1 MDGIPIENE
10 YLPFAALA
18 AGGRYFNKMTERG
31 NMRPAGFDIGTTTVC
46 GILIDLESG
55 RTVKTQTRKNDS
67 WIKGEPYERLQDPA
81 RIWQLVQAIYQD
93 FLAEGEIAAI
103 GLTGQMHGMVYVD
116 TDGNAVSP
124 LYTWEDERGNRPVTD
139 ADKAKGTDSGRNT
152 VDQAPEAAMSRDIA
166 AAEAKTEKFNSQ
178 TYAQQLSA
186 LTGYPMATGFGLT
199 THYYNLKNN
208 LIPEQAAT
216 FCTIHDYIA
225 MKLTGRKKPLMT
237 ASDVAS
243 FGCFDVESMHF
254 DAAALKRAGI
264 DASVLPECT
273 EDFALVGTTVDE
285 IPVAA
290 AVGDNQASVIGALR
304 SMEKSLLINIGT
316 SSQVSMCLSL
326 PEAKMRKEL
335 QRKLQLAGIELRP
348 VCGDLFL
355 MVGAGLCGGRAYAL
369 LEQFFARTVELMT
382 GKAPENQ
389 LYEQMNALLKNRGL
403 EDGDLKINTRFCGTR
418 MNPERRG
425 GISGLGEENFTPE
438 EFTFGVLHG
447 MAEELDTFYQE
458 MRKDGAGAPEY
469 LIGSGNA
476 IRSNPYLQ
484 KIFEKLFGMELQ
496 IPCHRE
502 EAAYGAAMAAMTA
515 AGCVD
520 SLEQAQRLIAY
531 EQR

>member
-1 MDGIPIENE
+1 MK
-10 YLPFAALA
+10 A
-18 AGGRYFNKMTERG
+18 
-31 NMRPAGFDIGTTTVC
+31 AGFDIGTTTVC
-46 GILIDLESG
+46 GVLIDLESG

-93 FLAEGEIAAI
+93 FLAEGGIASI
-103 GLTGQMHGMVYVD
+103 GLTGQMHGLVYVD
-116 TDGNAVSP
+116 ADGNAVSP
-124 LYTWEDERGNRPVTD
+124 LYTWEDERGNRPV
-139 ADKAKGTDSGRNT
+139 
-152 VDQAPEAAMSRDIA
+152 
-166 AAEAKTEKFNSQ
+166 FNSQ

-199 THYYNLKNN
+199 THYYNLKNH
-208 LIPEQAAT
+208 LVPEQGAT

-237 ASDVAS
+237 ASDAAS
-243 FGCFDVESMHF
+243 FGCFDVESMRF

-273 EDFALVGTTVDE
+273 ADFALVGTTAE
-285 IPVAA
+285 GIPVAA
-290 AVGDNQASVIGALR
+290 AIGDNQASVVGALR

-316 SSQVSMCLSL
+316 SSQVSMCLTLSD
-326 PEAKMRKEL
+326 AKMRKEL

-355 MVGAGLCGGRAYAL
+355 LVGAGLCGGRAYAL

-382 GKAPENQ
+382 GKAPESP
-389 LYEQMNALLKNRGL
+389 LYEQMNALLATRGL
-403 EDGDLKINTRFCGTR
+403 EDGDLKIDTRFCGTR

-438 EFTFGVLHG
+438 EFTFGVLRG
-447 MAEELDTFYQE
+447 MAEELDSFYQE
-458 MRKDGAGAPEY
+458 MRRDGAGVPEY

-476 IRSNPYLQ
+476 IRSNSYLQ

-515 AGCVD
+515 SGCVD
-520 SLEQAQRLIAY
+520 SLEKAQKLIRY
-531 EQR
+531 EIK

>member
-1 MDGIPIENE
+1 M
-10 YLPFAALA
+10 A
-18 AGGRYFNKMTERG
+18 ERK
-31 NMRPAGFDIGTTTVC
+31 NMRAAGFDIGTTTVC
-46 GILIDLESG
+46 GVLIDLESG

-67 WIKGEPYERLQDPA
+67 WIKGESYERLQDPA

-93 FLAEGEIAAI
+93 FLAEDEIAAI
-103 GLTGQMHGMVYVD
+103 GLTGQMHGLVYVD
-116 TDGNAVSP
+116 AEGSAVSP
-124 LYTWEDERGNRPVTD
+124 LYTWEDERGNRFVTD
-139 ADKAKGTDSGRNT
+139 TEKEKGTGFDRK
-152 VDQAPEAAMSRDIA
+152 AAH
-166 AAEAKTEKFNSQ
+166 Q
-178 TYAQQLSA
+178 TYAQQLSN

-208 LIPEQAAT
+208 LVPKQATT

-237 ASDVAS
+237 ASDAAS
-243 FGCFDVESMHF
+243 FGCFDVETMCF

-273 EDFALVGTTVDE
+273 ADFTLVGSTAE
-285 IPVAA
+285 KIPVAA
-290 AVGDNQASVIGALR
+290 AIGDNQASVIGALR

-316 SSQVSMCLSL
+316 SSQVSMCLPL
-326 PEAKMRKEL
+326 PEAKMRKEM

-355 MVGAGLCGGRAYAL
+355 LVGAGLCGGRAYAL
-369 LEQFFARTVELMT
+369 LERFFARTVELMT

-389 LYEQMNALLKNRGL
+389 LYEQMNALLAERGL
-403 EDGDLKINTRFCGTR
+403 EDGDLKIDTRFCGTR
-418 MNPERRG
+418 MDPERRG
-425 GISGLGEENFTPE
+425 GITGLGETNFKPE
-438 EFTFGVLHG
+438 EFTFGVLRG

-476 IRSNPYLQ
+476 VRSNPYLQ

-520 SLEQAQRLIAY
+520 SLDEAQKLISY
-531 EQR
+531 EKIEK